1 MVPISILLVDDHK
14 LVRQGLK
21 AMLETQADLKIVGE
35 ASDGVEALELVTSF
49 QPDVILLDVMMPN
62 LNGIETACQIR
73 QRGIKTRIVFL
84 SMHAN
89 ASYAVRALHSG
100 AMGYLIKDT
109 DFSEI
114 LQAIHNAYEG
124 KRYLSTTIADEVL
137 DMLLSNEGEK
147 SSSMECLS
155 PREREVLQLIAEGH
169 TNVAIARKLTL
180 SVRTVEAHR
189 AHIMAKLRITSHA
202 ELVRFAVHQGLV
214 EP

>member
-35 ASDGVEALELVTSF
+35 ASDGVEALELVTSL